1 MWHWH
6 SCWHASSDIPQAR
19 QSMGIQEM
27 QSVVLKSLAVVV
39 RLCVSPMQKA
49 WMRGLQIDR
58 DRGCGVWQ
66 IQWRLTCSWCNLL
79 HCAARGKIILCWLAA
94 KRFPALRTLP
104 EGARERRAKPC
115 VLPLLPCQSPDYA
128 EKLSPL
134 PLNKIYSYTPSPFTE
149 YHWICDTA
157 SPFANFVRLQSK
169 SGISWTLDAL
179 LHTVNPNSQN
189 D

>member
-1 MWHWH
+1 MRHWH
-6 SCWHASSDIPQAR
+6 SCWHARRDIPRAR
-19 QSMGIQEM
+19 QSLGIQEM
-27 QSVVLKSLAVVV
+27 QSGVLESLAVVV

-66 IQWRLTCSWCNLL
+66 IQWRLTCSRCNLL

-104 EGARERRAKPC
+104 EGQRERRAKPC

-134 PLNKIYSYTPSPFTE
+134 PLNKTYSYTPSPFTE
-149 YHWICDTA
+149 YHWICDTG
-157 SPFANFVRLQSK
+157 SPFGFAANFVRLQSK
-169 SGISWTLDAL
+169 SGISQTLDAL
-179 LHTVNPNSQN
+179 LHTVNPK
-189 D
+189 